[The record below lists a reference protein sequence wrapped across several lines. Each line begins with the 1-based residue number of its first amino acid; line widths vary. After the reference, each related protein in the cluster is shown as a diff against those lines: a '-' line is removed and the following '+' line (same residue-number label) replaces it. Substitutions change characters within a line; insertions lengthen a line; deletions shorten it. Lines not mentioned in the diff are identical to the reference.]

1 MSTPKYRPYFT
12 LPELEE
18 LISALKASPNPRR
31 LQIARYLEGF
41 ILQIKLGVRK
51 ENHTLQPSL
60 EQKLGFDEGVPLSH
74 AITGE
79 AAYNKWITVPQSCSI
94 KEIEEAMTWGYTND
108 KLTPEQERE
117 FEESQGF

>member
-12 LPELEE
+12 VPELEE
-18 LISALKASPNPRR
+18 LIGALKSAPNPRR

-51 ENHTLQPSL
+51 ENHTLQPSM

-79 AAYNKWITVPQSCSI
+79 AAYNKWITSPSSCTI
-94 KEIEEAMTWGYTND
+94 KEIEEAMTWAYTND

-117 FEESQGF
+117 FEESQGL